1 MNTKPRSHADTHNL
15 PPTDDKNSPL
25 SAAQIRTLA
34 AAEELGGWN
43 TARGICAAGGANA
56 CLSALVRKG
65 LLVDRV
71 FGEHQ
76 HSGFGT
82 RMWRL
87 A

>member
-1 MNTKPRSHADTHNL
+1 MNTKSMFQTGGHDS
-15 PPTDDKNSPL
+15 PPNDDKNAPL
-25 SAAQIRTLA
+25 TAAQIRTLA
-34 AAEELGGWN
+34 AVNELGGWN
-43 TARGICAAGGANA
+43 TARGISAAGGANA

>member
-1 MNTKPRSHADTHNL
+1 M
-15 PPTDDKNSPL
+15 PL
-25 SAAQIRTLA
+25 TAAQIRTLGA
-34 AAEELGGWN
+34 VKELGGWN

>member
-1 MNTKPRSHADTHNL
+1 MNTKPMFPAAANNL
-15 PPTDDKNSPL
+15 PPADDKNSSL
-25 SAAQIRTLA
+25 TDAQIRTLA
-34 AAEELGGWN
+34 AVKELGGWN

-71 FGEHQ
+71 FGEYQ

-82 RMWRL
+82 RMWRM

>member
-1 MNTKPRSHADTHNL
+1 MNTKPMSPAEANNL
-15 PPTDDKNSPL
+15 PPTDDKKSPL
-25 SAAQIRTLA
+25 TAAQIRTLA
-34 AAEELGGWN
+34 AVKELGGWN
-43 TARGICAAGGANA
+43 TSRGICAAGGANA

>member
-1 MNTKPRSHADTHNL
+1 MTTKPIFHTDPHNL

-25 SAAQIRTLA
+25 TAAQIRTLVA
-34 AAEELGGWN
+34 VKELGGWN
-43 TARGICAAGGANA
+43 TAGGICAAGGANA

-76 HSGFGT
+76 YSGFGT